1 MHIAIWNCSWNHGSI
16 LIILINII
24 LLAILIKGKLWNP
37 QLRKR
42 SIPHS
47 MKWVCIISNVEHIH
61 MRCFK
66 VGVDH
71 CIYITTINTMKFESS
86 VNCAKFQIFAT
97 TEIQSQNNHS
107 IWCTKSKQYQNSH
120 NRFMFKILFW
130 HGIFCLLILFRRN
143 ENFLFSKI
151 FSKTSTNYTN
161 MHLPWRWYLFSLM
174 LSASPKFP
182 STNSMIISIVYVACC
197 TKLPVHSSF
206 LH

>member
-107 IWCTKSKQYQNSH
+107 IWCTRVSSTRIHIIDLCSRYYFDMEYSVC
-120 NRFMFKILFW
+120 W
-130 HGIFCLLILFRRN
+130 FCFDEMKTFCSQKYFPRLQQITQTCTYLEDDICFPWCWVHLQSFRVQTAW
-143 ENFLFSKI
+143 S
-151 FSKTSTNYTN
+151 
-161 MHLPWRWYLFSLM
+161 
-174 LSASPKFP
+174 
-182 STNSMIISIVYVACC
+182 
-197 TKLPVHSSF
+197 
-206 LH
+206 